1 VQRTVRAWAA
11 AIPVGLGVGLLLFCA
26 WLFGTVPDH
35 QAEERAYRA
44 ARPVSVPARV
54 EAKVDE
60 TRGKSTRHWLHVT
73 ERGDERRLRMSD
85 VGDDIYGRVRPGDRV
100 TVEYWRGEIR
110 AVTFEGVT
118 QQTHESPI
126 GDWRMPLGIGLGLVP
141 VGVLLLWSGWYY
153 RYRYP
158 TAPRGRHTLMP
169 GAVWTAGFVEGTV
182 AFFSSAAGDGVR
194 DVLLVAACGIPL
206 SAGIGALTYWRVWRR
221 VRGADDTK
229 DIVPVVPASRVMVSA
244 SVHGDVPYRRYGCD
258 LLVLGDGPPATTP
271 DPTGRVARAE
281 LPATLRVERVRGW
294 RLGEDPDAWP
304 GTYKLNGV
312 VIECRDGEQQVL
324 IACRR
329 RDAPVILGALLDRA
343 ADGEAAHT

>member
-1 VQRTVRAWAA
+1 MRKTVRVWQAA
-11 AIPVGLGVGLLLFCA
+11 LPVGIGLVVLLVCA
-26 WLFGTVPDH
+26 WLFSTVPDH

-60 TRGKSTRHWLHVT
+60 VWGKSTRHWLHVT
-73 ERGDERRLRMSD
+73 ERGSERRLRMSD

-110 AVTFEGVT
+110 AVTFDGVT

-141 VGVLLLWSGWYY
+141 VGVLLVWTGWYY

-158 TAPRGRHTLMP
+158 TAPKGRHTLMP
-169 GAVWTAGFVEGTV
+169 GAVWAAGLMEGTI
-182 AFFSSAAGDGVR
+182 AFLASGADTVR
-194 DVLLVAACGIPL
+194 DALLVAACGIPP
-206 SAGIGALTYWRVWRR
+206 SAAIGALTFWLVWRR
-221 VRGADDTK
+221 IRKADDTS
-229 DIVPVVPASRVMVSA
+229 DIVPVVPASRITVSA
-244 SVHGDVPYRRYGCD
+244 TVHGDVPYSRYGCN

-271 DPTGRVARAE
+271 DPAGRVARVE
-281 LPATLRVERVRGW
+281 LPDTLTVERVRGW

-304 GTYKLNGV
+304 GAYKYNGV
-312 VIECRDGEQQVL
+312 VIECRDGEKQVL
-324 IACRR
+324 IASRR
-329 RDAPVILGALLDRA
+329 RDAPVILGVLLNRA
-343 ADGEAAHT
+343 AAGEAVQT